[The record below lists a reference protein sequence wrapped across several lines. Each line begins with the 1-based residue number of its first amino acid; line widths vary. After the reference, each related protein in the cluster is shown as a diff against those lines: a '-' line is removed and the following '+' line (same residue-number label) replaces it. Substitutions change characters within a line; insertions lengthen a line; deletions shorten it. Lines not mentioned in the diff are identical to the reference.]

1 MDSMDC
7 DPYTVFSRSLVGQGP
22 PGGRLG
28 GGTRSIRIGRMLP
41 FLPFKSFR
49 LRVQDP
55 PFDRTRPPGSF
66 CTAPRRGVLMDRERF
81 LRVRRA
87 NEGRMGEVVGAP
99 VGRSRAH
106 VDGHASHTF
115 RHGRTRGRTRA
126 VRKVRRRDER
136 ADGWS
141 DRR

>member
-1 MDSMDC
+1 MDRRDS
-7 DPYTVFSRSLVGQGP
+7 DPRTVFSRSLVGRGR
-22 PGGRLG
+22 PGCRLE
-28 GGTRSIRIGRMLP
+28 GGTRSLRIGRMLP
-41 FLPFKSFR
+41 FLPFKSFQS
-49 LRVQDP
+49 RVQDP

-66 CTAPRRGVLMDRERF
+66 STIPRRGFSMDRQRF

-115 RHGRTRGRTRA
+115 RHGRTGGRTRE

-141 DRR
+141 DRW